1 MLLLE
6 DAEDKYV
13 EMLILI
19 MILFSISFIF
29 QVCNV
34 FILLFLMPIMKKI
47 FWDWLFL
54 NCHILNEFNL
64 LCHAKDNYKFCKAWN
79 KNNLGAHF
87 KKSIKIG
94 IESSKMPIQEK
105 GLKL

>member
-1 MLLLE
+1 MN
-6 DAEDKYV
+6 
-13 EMLILI
+13 LIYCVTLR
-19 MILFSISFIF
+19 
-29 QVCNV
+29 
-34 FILLFLMPIMKKI
+34 
-47 FWDWLFL
+47 
-54 NCHILNEFNL
+54 
-64 LCHAKDNYKFCKAWN
+64 DNSKFCKAWN